1 MMRFA
6 VPIPVDADFKDCIRL
21 IMEVSKLSKSKRKG
35 AVVIRNMHY
44 SDERA
49 YVTRQEVYA
58 TIEKYARPEMTS
70 QIKEQLDARY
80 PIKDWKNYFPFAGA
94 FQTIINDNLE
104 SLVI

>member
-1 MMRFA
+1 
-6 VPIPVDADFKDCIRL
+6 
-21 IMEVSKLSKSKRKG
+21 
-35 AVVIRNMHY
+35 MHY
-44 SDERA
+44 AEQA
-49 YVTRQEVYA
+49 YVKRGEVYA